1 MRVGD
6 ALTAPGAWGEQL
18 CSTDLPDVT
27 PSGFTAAED
36 LAPLGMNPLLLL
48 LH

>member
-1 MRVGD
+1 MEGT
-6 ALTAPGAWGEQL
+6 ALLYRPG
-18 CSTDLPDVT
+18 PDVT
-27 PSGFTAAED
+27 PLGFTAAED